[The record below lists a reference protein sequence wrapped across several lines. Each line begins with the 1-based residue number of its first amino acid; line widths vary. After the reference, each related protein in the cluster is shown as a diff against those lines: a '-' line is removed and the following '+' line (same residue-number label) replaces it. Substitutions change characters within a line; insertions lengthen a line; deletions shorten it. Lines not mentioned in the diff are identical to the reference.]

1 MARSVSFHPAG
12 VPFHILAKCFF
23 FHFSSV
29 DFTCVGNAGKEEKLV
44 RAIPPE
50 YKIRSVA
57 AAVSCY
63 CCCYCF
69 VARGH
74 CFCCLFYCTLKRVVS
89 YLGETLREL
98 LHHG

>member
-1 MARSVSFHPAG
+1 MERSVSFHPAG
-12 VPFHILAKCFF
+12 VPFHILAKLFF

-29 DFTCVGNAGKEEKLV
+29 DFTCVGNAGKDEKLV

-63 CCCYCF
+63 RF
-69 VARGH
+69 IIVAAVIVLWLGGIVS
-74 CFCCLFYCTLKRVVS
+74 VVCS
-89 YLGETLREL
+89 IVLSQVIKPFL
-98 LHHG
+98 